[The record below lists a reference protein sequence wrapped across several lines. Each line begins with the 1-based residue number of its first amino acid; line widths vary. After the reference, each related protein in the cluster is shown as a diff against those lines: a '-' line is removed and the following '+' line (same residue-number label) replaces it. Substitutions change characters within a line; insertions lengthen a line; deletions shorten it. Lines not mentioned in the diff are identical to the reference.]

1 MCLMDQ
7 RCLFLVDLF
16 QVYIL
21 YMQRL
26 QRLKFLVL
34 SLTEKAKES
43 NMEKNKKKWD
53 GQYSQQ
59 L

>member
-1 MCLMDQ
+1 MDQ